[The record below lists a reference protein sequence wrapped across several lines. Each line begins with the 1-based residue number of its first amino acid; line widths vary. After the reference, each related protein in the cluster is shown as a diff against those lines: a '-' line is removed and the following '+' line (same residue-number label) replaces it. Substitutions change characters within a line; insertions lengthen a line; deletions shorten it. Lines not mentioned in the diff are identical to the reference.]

1 MVWTTCMPH
10 GFTSKQ
16 IYLYL
21 AKMIVIIEDLQASS
35 VVFQFRTLVVYNYN
49 RVNQVIHSPDTY
61 EIMLFDM
68 FWIQK
73 LLRNRRAADILIS

>member
-1 MVWTTCMPH
+1 MAWTTCMPH

-16 IYLYL
+16 IYLHL

-35 VVFQFRTLVVYNYN
+35 VVFQFCTLVVFNFI
-49 RVNQVIHSPDTY
+49 RVNQVIHSPNTY

-73 LLRNRRAADILIS
+73 FLRNRRAADILIS